1 MFIKVEKS
9 QDQLWFLPENLHVA
23 LLHVDYRQL
32 IKYLIESVKEIE
44 KRRKQLSHVLGPPL
58 LRSDPQPRSTESV
71 VIVITSSVTLSAC
84 CCSWWF
90 RRCVRPEADHRQLS
104 HRLFSKSCWNL
115 YQTYTT
121 GKSFLDVNA
130 FPNILFLLSYI
141 EVR

>member
-32 IKYLIESVKEIE
+32 IYDLIESVKEIE
-44 KRRKQLSHVLGPPL
+44 KRRKQLSHVLVCSALTHNP
-58 LRSDPQPRSTESV
+58 DPQNL
-71 VIVITSSVTLSAC
+71 SSS
-84 CCSWWF
+84 SS
-90 RRCVRPEADHRQLS
+90 RRPLHFPPAARGRFVAEADHRQLS

-130 FPNILFLLSYI
+130 FPNILFLLS
-141 EVR
+141 